1 MRAGVSDL
9 ILEHRSRIYALEL
22 KAEGGRVSDAQREF
36 LADMERAG
44 GNTALAYGLDA
55 ALAVLEAWGLL
66 RGSAGGGVLI

>member
-1 MRAGVSDL
+1 L
-9 ILEHRSRIYALEL
+9 ILVHRSCIYALEL